1 METDGLVAIICAAI
15 ALVMLIALTVFTLVK
30 SWRQIS
36 REHAEREHS
45 QRKAAHT
52 YDNMSWFENDHAL
65 SEEQNDTKT
74 GEQAHAVE
82 CGENA
87 NTHAQTEVA
96 GADQELNHRCIVKV
110 ETCDTSFWDKS
121 ESNFFDSEAD
131 LGHKNVDSIVER
143 CIVLWSVQV
152 DFAGQRIAVLSC
164 LRRLK
169 QGKL

>member
-1 METDGLVAIICAAI
+1 METDGLVAIICAVI

-74 GEQAHAVE
+74 GEQAHAVD

-96 GADQELNHRCIVKV
+96 GADQEVNHRCIVKV
-110 ETCDTSFWDKS
+110 ETCDTSF
-121 ESNFFDSEAD
+121 
-131 LGHKNVDSIVER
+131 
-143 CIVLWSVQV
+143 
-152 DFAGQRIAVLSC
+152 
-164 LRRLK
+164 
-169 QGKL
+169 